1 MVQSAIEMERH
12 MARLPKLKAHF
23 FHSDAG
29 NEPVR
34 EWLRTLSASDRKAI
48 GDDIRTLQFGWPVG
62 MPLTRPLGHGLHEV
76 RSNLE
81 GNRIARVIFAVEHD
95 TVILLHGFIKKS
107 QKMPKTDID
116 LARDRLKRLRASR

>member
-1 MVQSAIEMERH
+1 
-12 MARLPKLKAHF
+12 MARLPKLTVRF
-23 FHSDAG
+23 FRSDAG

-34 EWLRTLSASDRKAI
+34 EWLKALSASDRKVI

-81 GNRIARVIFAVEHD
+81 GNRIARVIFCC
-95 TVILLHGFIKKS
+95 G
-107 QKMPKTDID
+107 
-116 LARDRLKRLRASR
+116 ARRGSPFARFHQEKPENVQNRY